1 MAPGSSIEEA
11 PKTESIQKKLAA
23 STPGAFGKGCGLVL
37 FNYPG
42 RCDCV
47 ETCIA
52 TKGFRECPYAR
63 VASSLSA
70 FCFGSIRTV

>member
-1 MAPGSSIEEA
+1 MAPESSIEEA
-11 PKTESIQKKLAA
+11 PKTESIQGELAA
-23 STPGAFGKGCGLVL
+23 NPSGAFGKGFNLVL

-52 TKGFRECPYAR
+52 KGFRECTYAR
-63 VASSLSA
+63 NAPSLSS
-70 FCFGSIRTV
+70 FSFDSIRTV